1 MKTDL
6 FSVSKIFTE
15 RLLRIPDY
23 QRGYAWTAKQLKDY
37 WNDLIQLEQGKNHYI
52 GVLTLEDVP
61 FDIIESWQEDHWI
74 IKAKSYA
81 PFYVVDGQQRLT
93 TTIILVQAITES
105 VNTDIKLNFTSI
117 GDIKKKYLFDSKDE
131 GASRSYIFGY
141 EKDNPSYEYLK
152 TKIFLEKSPSSY
164 QAQETIYTHNL
175 EYAKKYFVDMLSE
188 LSIPEIE
195 QVYTK
200 ITQHFLFNI
209 YAISNDIDVFV
220 AFETMNNRGKELSH
234 LELLKNR
241 LIYLSTKFNVEN
253 YEKSSLRKLINDS
266 WKSIYHYLGKN
277 KEKPLDDDL
286 FLENHFLLYFGNI
299 LSDDTEKIHRI
310 RYLHRRY
317 RYYFKDYLLESKFTA
332 KNINPVDKNG
342 DEKLTLAEVK
352 RYAESL
358 KESVE
363 TWYQILN
370 PLDSNYTSLE
380 KEWLEKVCRQGIEP
394 AAPLIMVFFQQ
405 QSNVALRIKLLKVIE
420 RFIFFIFL
428 VRHQHYMDVDNYMFL
443 ELSARLSK
451 NEISPR
457 KTIEEIED
465 RLEKTKKDRHLLR
478 IIKDSFKKSGFYNW
492 RGIKYFLYEY
502 DLYLRSKS
510 KTNRDKITWEN
521 FIESHSDHHTVEHIY
536 PQRPRK
542 PCWTELYE
550 KYTSKERSALR
561 HSLGNLVPLSR
572 AKNSSFQNNCFQ
584 DKLGSEDNKVGFKYG
599 SYAENEIACKSE
611 WTAKDILERGI
622 RLLTFMEERWEI
634 HFGDNSEKIKFLN
647 LSFVIR
653 KKETIANISSRRK
666 KPRD

>member
-23 QRGYAWTAKQLKDY
+23 QRGYAWTEKQLKDY
-37 WNDLIQLEQGKNHYI
+37 WNDLIQLDPSKNHYI

-61 FDIIESWQEDHWI
+61 KDIIENWSDDHWI

-93 TTIILVQAITES
+93 TTIVLIQAITES
-105 VNTDIKLNFTSI
+105 IKADDKLNFTSVD
-117 GDIKKKYLFDSKDE
+117 DIKRKYLFDSKDE
-131 GASRSYIFGY
+131 GVSRSYIFGY

-152 TKIFLEKSPSSY
+152 TNIFLEKSASSY

-175 EYAKKYFVDMLSE
+175 EFAKKYFIEKLYE
-188 LSIPEIE
+188 LSIDVIE
-195 QVYTK
+195 KVYTK
-200 ITQHFLFNI
+200 ITQNFLFNI

-241 LIYLSTKFNVEN
+241 LIYLSTKFEIAD
-253 YEKSSLRKLINDS
+253 YEKATLRKLINDS

-277 KEKPLDDDL
+277 KENPLDDDL

-299 LSDDTEKIHRI
+299 ESDDIEDRYRI

-317 RYYFKDYLLESKFTA
+317 RLYFKDYLLESKFTA
-332 KNINPVDKNG
+332 KNINTKDNNG
-342 DEKLTLAEVK
+342 KEKLSLGDVK
-352 RYAESL
+352 QYAESL

-370 PLDSNYTSLE
+370 PLDSSFSEDE
-380 KEWLEKVCRQGIEP
+380 KKWLEKICRQGIEP

-405 QSNVALRIKLLKVIE
+405 EKNHSKRIQLLRVIE
-420 RFIFFIFL
+420 RFIFFVYL
-428 VRHQHYMDVDNYMFL
+428 VRHQHYMDVDSFMFL
-443 ELSARLSK
+443 ELSSKLSK
-451 NEISPR
+451 KEVTSD
-457 KTIEEIED
+457 KVIEEIKN
-465 RLEKTKKDRHLLR
+465 RLDKTKKDKQLLNV
-478 IIKDSFKKSGFYNW
+478 IKDSFRKGGFYKW

-502 DLYLRSKS
+502 DLHLKSQS
-510 KTNRDKITWEN
+510 KTSRDKIVWEN
-521 FIESHSDHHTVEHIY
+521 FISDHQDYHTVEHIY

-542 PCWTELYE
+542 DCWTSMYSI
-550 KYTSKERSALR
+550 YSSKEKSTLR

-572 AKNSSFQNNCFQ
+572 AKNSSFQNNCFT
-584 DKLGSEDNKVGFKYG
+584 DKLGTEDNKVGFKYG
-599 SYAENEIACKSE
+599 SYSENEIACKTE
-611 WTAKDILERGI
+611 WSAKDILERGI
-622 RLLTFMEERWEI
+622 KLLSFMEDRWDI
-634 HFGDNSEKIKFLN
+634 DFGEKAEKIKFLN
-647 LSFVIR
+647 LSFVTR
-653 KKETIANISSRRK
+653 KEK
-666 KPRD
+666 KHNN